1 MHPVCPHRRRGN
13 PRLKLHLFVLR
24 MDYASRAANL
34 DIFPETA
41 LRTRTNWLFVQLAA
55 EMAVATTTRPAT
67 IILGLLL
74 MLVVMLTT
82 LILKKL
88 KINLLL

>member
-1 MHPVCPHRRRGN
+1 M
-13 PRLKLHLFVLR
+13 KLHLSVLR

-41 LRTRTNWLFVQLAA
+41 LRNRTNWLFVQLVV
-55 EMAVATTTRPAT
+55 EMVVATTGPPT

-74 MLVVMLTT
+74 MLVDMLTT
-82 LILKKL
+82 LMLQKL
-88 KINLLL
+88 KINLLP